1 MKSMTGCVSRQDVN
15 PGPAWRRIG
24 FMCGRFVQ
32 TQEAENYGAY
42 FSVDVIRT
50 DAVLRSWNVAPTK
63 QVYAVAEHQ
72 SERQLGTFSWGL
84 VPFWAKDPKIGARL
98 INARVETAA
107 EKPAFRDSFTARR
120 CIIPAEG
127 FYEWEPKDR
136 GKLPHYF
143 FDVQQ
148 RPLAMAGLW
157 SSWKDPDSGD
167 RLRTCTILTGDPDP
181 VVERVHDR
189 MPVIL
194 PDTVWDAWLDPE
206 ITDAGTISDLLAS
219 STGPNLAEHA
229 VSTLVNR
236 VANDVPELIT
246 PLETGAV

>member
-1 MKSMTGCVSRQDVN
+1 
-15 PGPAWRRIG
+15 
-24 FMCGRFVQ
+24 MCGRFVQ
-32 TQEAENYGAY
+32 SQEAENYGAY
-42 FSVDVIRT
+42 FQVDVIRT

-63 QVYAVAEHQ
+63 QVYAVAEHDG
-72 SERQLGTFSWGL
+72 ERQLGTFDWGL
-84 VPFWAKDPKIGARL
+84 VPFWAKDRKIGARL
-98 INARVETAA
+98 INARIETAA

-143 FDVQQ
+143 FAPDGQS
-148 RPLAMAGLW
+148 LALAGLW

-167 RLRTCTILTGDPDP
+167 RLRTCTILTGEPNE
-181 VVERVHDR
+181 VVQPIHDR

-194 PDTVWDAWLDPE
+194 PDTIWDSWLDPE
-206 ITDAGTISDLLAS
+206 VADAGVIRDLLAS
-219 STGPNLAEHA
+219 AAIPDLVEHA

-236 VANDVPELIT
+236 VANDLPELIA
-246 PLETGAV
+246 PLKTGAV

>member
-1 MKSMTGCVSRQDVN
+1 
-15 PGPAWRRIG
+15 
-24 FMCGRFVQ
+24 MCGRFVQ

-42 FSVDVIRT
+42 FSVDVIKT
-50 DAVLRSWNVAPTK
+50 DEVLRSWNVAPTK
-63 QVYAVAEHQ
+63 QIYAVAEHDG
-72 SERQLGTFSWGL
+72 ERQLGTFDWGL
-84 VPFWAKDPKIGARL
+84 VPFWAKDRKIGARL

-143 FDVQQ
+143 FAAD
-148 RPLAMAGLW
+148 RHPLALAGLW
-157 SSWKDPDSGD
+157 SSWKDPISGD
-167 RLRTCTILTGDPDP
+167 RIRTCTILTTEPND
-181 VVERVHDR
+181 VVRPIHDR
-189 MPVIL
+189 MPLIL
-194 PDTVWDAWLDPE
+194 PGAAWDPWLDPE
-206 ITDAGTISDLLAS
+206 ITDGGVIGDLLAAS
-219 STGPNLAEHA
+219 VGPSLAEHA

-236 VANDVPELIT
+236 VANNVPELIT

>member
-1 MKSMTGCVSRQDVN
+1 
-15 PGPAWRRIG
+15 
-24 FMCGRFVQ
+24 MCGRFVQ

-42 FSVDVIRT
+42 FSVDVVKT
-50 DAVLRSWNVAPTK
+50 DAILRSWNVAPTK
-63 QVYAVAEHQ
+63 QVYAVAEHDG
-72 SERQLGTFSWGL
+72 ERQLGTFGWGL
-84 VPFWAKDPKIGARL
+84 LPFWAKDRKIGARL

-143 FDVQQ
+143 YDSGR
-148 RPLAMAGLW
+148 RPLALAGLW

-167 RLRTCTILTGDPDP
+167 RVRTCTILTTDAND
-181 VVERVHDR
+181 VVQPVHDR

-194 PDTVWDAWLDPE
+194 PDTIWDPWLDPE
-206 ITDAGTISDLLAS
+206 TTDAGIISELLTAS
-219 STGPNLAEHA
+219 VRPDLAEHA

-236 VANDVPELIT
+236 VANDIPELIV

>member
-1 MKSMTGCVSRQDVN
+1 
-15 PGPAWRRIG
+15 
-24 FMCGRFVQ
+24 MCGRFVQ

-42 FSVDVIRT
+42 FSVDVVKT
-50 DAVLRSWNVAPTK
+50 DVILRSWNVAPTK
-63 QVYAVAEHQ
+63 QVYAVAEHDG
-72 SERQLGTFSWGL
+72 ERQLGTFGWGL
-84 VPFWAKDPKIGARL
+84 LPFWAKDRKIGARL

-143 FDVQQ
+143 YDSGR
-148 RPLAMAGLW
+148 RPLALAGLW

-167 RLRTCTILTGDPDP
+167 RVRTCTILTTDAND
-181 VVERVHDR
+181 VVQPVHDR

-194 PDTVWDAWLDPE
+194 PDTIWDPWLDPE
-206 ITDAGTISDLLAS
+206 TTDAGIISELLTAS
-219 STGPNLAEHA
+219 VRPDLAEHA

-236 VANDVPELIT
+236 VANDIPELIV

>member
-1 MKSMTGCVSRQDVN
+1 
-15 PGPAWRRIG
+15 
-24 FMCGRFVQ
+24 MCGRFVQ
-32 TQEAENYGAY
+32 SQEAENYGAY

-72 SERQLGTFSWGL
+72 GERQLGTFSWGL

-107 EKPAFRDSFTARR
+107 EKPSFRDSFAARR

-157 SSWKDPDSGD
+157 SLWKDPDSGD
-167 RLRTCTILTGDPDP
+167 RLRTCTILTGHPDP
-181 VVERVHDR
+181 VVERIHDR

-194 PDTVWDAWLDPE
+194 PDSVWDAWLDSE
-206 ITDAGTISDLLAS
+206 ITDAGIIGDLLAS

>member
-1 MKSMTGCVSRQDVN
+1 
-15 PGPAWRRIG
+15 
-24 FMCGRFVQ
+24 MCGRFVQ
-32 TQEAENYGAY
+32 TREAENYGTY
-42 FSVDVIRT
+42 FLVDVIRT
-50 DAVLRSWNVAPTK
+50 DEVLRSWNVAPTK
-63 QVYAVAEHQ
+63 QVYAVAEHEG
-72 SERQLGTFSWGL
+72 ERQLGTFDWGL
-84 VPFWAKDPKIGARL
+84 LPFWAKDRKIGARL

-143 FDVQQ
+143 FASDG
-148 RPLAMAGLW
+148 RPLALAGLW
-157 SSWKDPDSGD
+157 SSWKDPDTDD
-167 RLRTCTILTGDPDP
+167 RVRTCTILTTDADN
-181 VVERVHDR
+181 VVEPIHER

-194 PDTVWDAWLDPE
+194 PRTAWDPWLDTE
-206 ITDAGTISDLLAS
+206 ITDAGVVGDLLAGS
-219 STGPNLAEHA
+219 ARPDLVEHA

>member
-1 MKSMTGCVSRQDVN
+1 
-15 PGPAWRRIG
+15 
-24 FMCGRFVQ
+24 MCGRFVQ

-63 QVYAVAEHQ
+63 QVYAVAEHEG
-72 SERQLGTFSWGL
+72 ERQLGTFDWGL
-84 VPFWAKDPKIGARL
+84 VPFWAKDRKIGARL

-127 FYEWEPKDR
+127 FYEWEPKDH

-143 FDVQQ
+143 FASDR
-148 RPLAMAGLW
+148 RPVAIAGLW
-157 SSWKDPDSGD
+157 SSWKDPDSGN
-167 RLRTCTILTGDPDP
+167 RLRTCTILTTEAND
-181 VVERVHDR
+181 VVKPIHDR
-189 MPVIL
+189 MPVLL
-194 PDTVWDAWLDPE
+194 PNATWGAWLDPG
-206 ITDAGTISDLLAS
+206 IRDAGIVRDLLAS
-219 STGPNLAEHA
+219 SEDSDLVEHA

-246 PLETGAV
+246 PLETGATQ

>member
-1 MKSMTGCVSRQDVN
+1 
-15 PGPAWRRIG
+15 
-24 FMCGRFVQ
+24 MCGRFVQ
-32 TQEAENYGAY
+32 SQEAENYGAY

-72 SERQLGTFSWGL
+72 GERQLGTFSWGL

-107 EKPAFRDSFTARR
+107 EKPSFRDSFAARR

-167 RLRTCTILTGDPDP
+167 RLRTCTILTGHPDP
-181 VVERVHDR
+181 VVERIHDR

-194 PDTVWDAWLDPE
+194 PDSVWDAWLDSE
-206 ITDAGTISDLLAS
+206 ITDAGIIGDLLAS

>member
-1 MKSMTGCVSRQDVN
+1 
-15 PGPAWRRIG
+15 
-24 FMCGRFVQ
+24 MCGRFVQ

-63 QVYAVAEHQ
+63 QVYAVAEHEG
-72 SERQLGTFSWGL
+72 ERQLGTFGWGL
-84 VPFWAKDPKIGARL
+84 LPFWAKDRKIGARL

-120 CIIPAEG
+120 CIIPADG

-143 FDVQQ
+143 FDSGR
-148 RPLAMAGLW
+148 RPLAIAGLW

-167 RLRTCTILTGDPDP
+167 RIRTCTILTTDAND
-181 VVERVHDR
+181 VVQPIHDR

-194 PDTVWDAWLDPE
+194 SDTMWDPWLDPE
-206 ITDAGTISDLLAS
+206 ITDAGVIGDLLAAS
-219 STGPNLAEHA
+219 VRPDLVEHA

-236 VANDVPELIT
+236 VANDVPELIV